1 MQGEEGR
8 TVKKAALRR
17 DLAADIACANCD
29 RTGPA
34 SNLDRHLWC
43 ERCIQAARERARRVG
58 WVCGA
63 VLASALALWI
73 YLVQQPSRMLIGGWL
88 GAVLA
93 TFWLGGRAGMEV
105 TYGVLRFRGRPQ

>member
-1 MQGEEGR
+1 M
-8 TVKKAALRR
+8 KKSALRH
-17 DLAADIACANCD
+17 DLASDIACANCG
-29 RTGPA
+29 RTDPA

-43 ERCIQAARERARRVG
+43 ERCIAVARERAKRIG

-63 VLASALALWI
+63 LLAAALALWI
-73 YLVQQPSRMLIGGWL
+73 YLVQRPSRMLIGGCL

-93 TFWLGGRAGMEV
+93 TFWLGGRAGMEL

>member
-1 MQGEEGR
+1 MGR
-8 TVKKAALRR
+8 PVKKAALRR

-29 RTGPA
+29 LADPA
-34 SNLDRHLWC
+34 SSLDRHLWC
-43 ERCIQAARERARRVG
+43 EPCIQAARERARRVG
-58 WVCGA
+58 WASGA
-63 VLASALALWI
+63 VLAVALALWI

-105 TYGVLRFRGRPQ
+105 TYGVLRFRGRPR

>member
-1 MQGEEGR
+1 MKR
-8 TVKKAALRR
+8 TALHR
-17 DLAADIACANCD
+17 DLAADIACANCGLTD
-29 RTGPA
+29 PA

-43 ERCIQAARERARRVG
+43 ERCIAASRARAKRIG

-63 VLASALALWI
+63 VLAVALSLWI
-73 YLVQQPSRMLIGGWL
+73 YFVQQPSRMLIGGWL

>member
-1 MQGEEGR
+1 MRG
-8 TVKKAALRR
+8 VV
-17 DLAADIACANCD
+17 ADIACANCD
-29 RTGPA
+29 RTDPA

-43 ERCIQAARERARRVG
+43 ERCVRQARQDAKRIG
-58 WVCGA
+58 WICGA
-63 VLASALALWI
+63 VLGIALALWI

-105 TYGVLRFRGRPQ
+105 TYGILRFRGRPQ